1 MKTYLLALLLV
12 LTISIGATSSFCA
25 RRPEACLLSLPAFSG
40 CSSDTCG

>member
-12 LTISIGATSSFCA
+12 FTLSIGASSQL
-25 RRPEACLLSLPAFSG
+25 RPSTWGFGPSLPAYSG